1 MFPPPLIPDDWSP
14 QQALAVYEL
23 LDALRD
29 RVWDRYHDPIIEQ
42 LRADCENQAHDE
54 NPLELP
60 FYAFNDEIPF

>member
-14 QQALAVYEL
+14 EQALAVYEF

-29 RVWDRYHDPIIEQ
+29 RLWDRYQDPIIEQ
-42 LRADCENQAHDE
+42 LRADCSDDAQ
-54 NPLELP
+54 LELP